1 MNKGQKVALRHAAN
15 AIDGTRPVG
24 GATLGAS
31 PYTSSTA
38 SDRHGRPFASTYL
51 ARRAGYTPA
60 SQTSAQQLV
69 TDHYGLSDAQVTKLD
84 RVAASTHNLKQR
96 SQRVAAFL
104 RRIAEDPSYTGLTRT
119 ATTGAVGA
127 TL

>member
-1 MNKGQKVALRHAAN
+1 MDKGQKVALRHAAN
-15 AIDGTRPVG
+15 AIDGTRPAG
-24 GATLGAS
+24 GATLGAA

-38 SDRHGRPFASTYL
+38 SDRYGRPFASTYL
-51 ARRAGYTPA
+51 ARRAGYSPA
-60 SQTSAQQLV
+60 NQMSAQQLV
-69 TDHYGLSDAQVTKLD
+69 TDHYGLSASQAVKLD

-104 RRIAEDPSYTGLTRT
+104 RRVAADPSYTGLNR
-119 ATTGAVGA
+119 AVTTGAVGA